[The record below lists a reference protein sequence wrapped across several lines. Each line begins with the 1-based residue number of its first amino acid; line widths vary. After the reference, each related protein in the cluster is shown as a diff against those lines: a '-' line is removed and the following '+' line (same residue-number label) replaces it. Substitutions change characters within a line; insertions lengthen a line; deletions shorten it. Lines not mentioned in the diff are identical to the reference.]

1 MKHTT
6 NQRAF
11 YAVAVAGLLSLQ
23 SCATIF
29 TGTKDTIRFESQP
42 AGAKVRIEGI
52 DVGRTPVDAVVKRSI
67 SDKTATMTLEG
78 YDSRTFE
85 LSKEFNAI
93 SILNLFGL
101 VGWAIDAATGSLM
114 KYDQKLYNI
123 ELEPGKTTSK
133 TP

>member
-1 MKHTT
+1 MKHATT
-6 NQRAF
+6 QRTF
-11 YAVAVAGLLSLQ
+11 YAVAMAGLLSLQ
-23 SCATIF
+23 SCATLF
-29 TGTKDTIRFESQP
+29 TGTKDTIRFESKP

-78 YDSRTFE
+78 YESRTFE

-114 KYDQKLYNI
+114 KYDQKVYNM

>member
-1 MKHTT
+1 MKHATT
-6 NQRAF
+6 QRAF
-11 YAVAVAGLLSLQ
+11 YAGAIAGLLSLQ

-42 AGAKVRIEGI
+42 SGAKVRIEGI

-67 SDKTATMTLEG
+67 NDKTATMTLEG

-114 KYDQKLYNI
+114 KYDQKVYTI
-123 ELEPGKTTSK
+123 ELETEKTTGK
-133 TP
+133 MP

>member
-1 MKHTT
+1 MKHMTT
-6 NQRAF
+6 QRASH
-11 YAVAVAGLLSLQ
+11 AIVLAGLLSLQ

-29 TGTKDTIRFESQP
+29 TGTKDTIRFESKP

-67 SDKTATMTLEG
+67 NDKTATMTLEG

-85 LSKEFNAI
+85 LSKEFNVI

-114 KYDQKLYNI
+114 KYDQKVYTI
-123 ELEPGKTTSK
+123 ELETEKTTGK
-133 TP
+133 MP

>member
-1 MKHTT
+1 MKYTT
-6 NQRAF
+6 TQRAS
-11 YAVAVAGLLSLQ
+11 YAIMIAGVLSLQ

-29 TGTKDTIRFESQP
+29 TGTKDTIRFESKP

-67 SDKTATMTLEG
+67 NDKTATMTLDG

-85 LSKEFNAI
+85 LSKEFNTI

-101 VGWAIDAATGSLM
+101 VGWAVDAATGSLM
-114 KYDQKLYNI
+114 KYDQKVYTI
-123 ELEPGKTTSK
+123 ELEAEKTTG
-133 TP
+133 TRP